1 MPTISGE
8 QLSQILL
15 ERINS
20 VLKGCTYRLDQ
31 QHWSRVYLSFRRYLT
46 TLRDVSRYCN
56 HIRSPTR
63 LLASEIEAADI
74 LTLEALRLFEHGFWK
89 ELPQLR
95 NELSNVSGE
104 ANPFVSTPPPDGKQL
119 KELVDDAQRPELL
132 GELVQALF
140 PAAAQHL
147 GGSRYS
153 ADNQSTWRH
162 QRRVADPSV
171 LQIYLS
177 KQIQP
182 SEVPTPVV
190 ERVVSV
196 LNDADAL
203 GQELEALSS
212 LQLGDL
218 LGRLEDYE
226 GNFPDD
232 VSPAIPVLYQLTSRL
247 PSRGGMLDV
256 DPSMRVTRVI
266 LRMLRGRDAATVVE
280 IVEQASANLT
290 SLGDR
295 WSLIRLVGHLPES
308 GHMLV
313 SEAAAKRWEDELI
326 KAILDAT
333 PEELSAE
340 PELGALLHL
349 AASKE
354 PDEVRRL
361 ARTGAEHE
369 HFLLR
374 LVSTYRHEV
383 RSDFG
388 RRLQLSWDR
397 LVELLGEDLLVRQVS
412 QLPDPPADTDQ
423 DTLELLDQARRYA
436 ADPAVAASDL
446 EEYRR
451 RYPG

>member
-1 MPTISGE
+1 
-8 QLSQILL
+8 
-15 ERINS
+15 
-20 VLKGCTYRLDQ
+20 
-31 QHWSRVYLSFRRYLT
+31 
-46 TLRDVSRYCN
+46 
-56 HIRSPTR
+56 
-63 LLASEIEAADI
+63 
-74 LTLEALRLFEHGFWK
+74 
-89 ELPQLR
+89 
-95 NELSNVSGE
+95 
-104 ANPFVSTPPPDGKQL
+104 
-119 KELVDDAQRPELL
+119 
-132 GELVQALF
+132 
-140 PAAAQHL
+140 
-147 GGSRYS
+147 
-153 ADNQSTWRH
+153 
-162 QRRVADPSV
+162 
-171 LQIYLS
+171 
-177 KQIQP
+177 
-182 SEVPTPVV
+182 
-190 ERVVSV
+190 
-196 LNDADAL
+196 
-203 GQELEALSS
+203 
-212 LQLGDL
+212 
-218 LGRLEDYE
+218 
-226 GNFPDD
+226 
-232 VSPAIPVLYQLTSRL
+232 
-247 PSRGGMLDV
+247 MLDV